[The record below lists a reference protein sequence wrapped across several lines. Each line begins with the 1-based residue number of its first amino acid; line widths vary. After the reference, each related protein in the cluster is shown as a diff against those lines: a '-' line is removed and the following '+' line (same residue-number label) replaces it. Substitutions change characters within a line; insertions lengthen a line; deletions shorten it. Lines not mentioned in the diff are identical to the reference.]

1 MKEICLREK
10 SLCTRNIFFNMKD
23 SLKKLNTGEKT
34 FLGREK
40 RLFTK
45 ENIFFVDKTLFICH
59 FFAEKPSN
67 SFGLLVKFGITG
79 ESPIV
84 TTLYL

>member
-1 MKEICLREK
+1 MYEK
-10 SLCTRNIFFNMKD
+10 YFFFMKD

-45 ENIFFVDKTLFICH
+45 ENIFFLIKLFL
-59 FFAEKPSN
+59 FVTF
-67 SFGLLVKFGITG
+67 LLRNHPTVLASYSKVWYYRR
-79 ESPIV
+79 EP
-84 TTLYL
+84 YC